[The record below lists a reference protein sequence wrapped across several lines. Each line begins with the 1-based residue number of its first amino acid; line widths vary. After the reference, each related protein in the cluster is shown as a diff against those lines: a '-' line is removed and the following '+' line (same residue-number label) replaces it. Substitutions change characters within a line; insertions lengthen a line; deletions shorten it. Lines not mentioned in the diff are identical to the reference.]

1 LAARTL
7 NAFLAAS
14 VLSGAPHKSLI
25 KEYLFIAL
33 MIVRLQVAGFEAW
46 KSAFDEVEEV
56 RREYGWKK
64 HEVFQDA
71 TNPNT
76 AVVVGHIES
85 LDRARQYLADERV
98 RSAVARSG
106 VKGPP
111 EAWFLNEV
119 EEKNY

>member
-1 LAARTL
+1 
-7 NAFLAAS
+7 
-14 VLSGAPHKSLI
+14 
-25 KEYLFIAL
+25 

-64 HEVFQDA
+64 HEAFQDA

-106 VKGPP
+106 VKGSP

-119 EEKNY
+119 EEKNC

>member
-1 LAARTL
+1 
-7 NAFLAAS
+7 
-14 VLSGAPHKSLI
+14 
-25 KEYLFIAL
+25 

-64 HEVFQDA
+64 HEVFQDS

-85 LDRARQYLADERV
+85 LDRA
-98 RSAVARSG
+98 G
-106 VKGPP
+106 
-111 EAWFLNEV
+111 
-119 EEKNY
+119 